1 MPDEKI
7 VLDEEAERFFRELG
21 GIDTDIRTRLIP
33 KTFEQMDE
41 SLNKEEERFDVWYIL
56 LVDMVHLIGSFLAD
70 ARLLEGT
77 LSDNRTFSDLL
88 SIFSKIS
95 QNPVHDGAVFI
106 KYRGIPQESTHMGK
120 TDFQVLFG
128 DLALDTDKV
137 KSIIKRRGSEM
148 AYLSGRINQAFEA
161 FSDHRIN
168 NLYIRL
174 PGEGASDAENL
185 FVCLQ
190 ILARYESAR
199 KNNTPIFLF
208 RKGKREFCQI
218 MFNEMNRSDLNL
230 TLLAGLNGLKPE
242 FVHSLVQKVDRLME
256 KSVQSTV
263 ATPLANVYS
272 MLFQFKNL
280 REKVIQP
287 ALEVNNLQWLMQP
300 KGDQKITREKIEV
313 GRLVMDSFGDSPQKV
328 SRVLDSV
335 YGDDYKT
342 VGSQDLGERLQ
353 LASELLDT
361 IDKKQKDAKIEQEV
375 MENIEIRLD
384 VVNDDVFDDILL
396 DGSILKVNI
405 GGKEKALSEKIHR
418 KLVALVTF
426 FKARVRVKKKMRS
439 MISGPID
446 FDAQDIET
454 LARDFNI
461 SVQAVKSLIRLLKE
475 CFDEEG
481 RFRRTSFEQNIPE
494 FAQYEKKV
502 FEFLL
507 HYLKETVSRNDRVA
521 FLNSLQLLIAE
532 LQQPQ
537 KAMGILLDDFFKES
551 EGVSFS
557 DRNAI
562 MLSTLLLRKYNKEL
576 NLDIEI
582 TPEEVLLVR
591 DGLSRENVRFASDLI
606 AEKRDYFFDKIR
618 TIHKQLFVA
627 LSSRDVEENHMP
639 VRYLFSLEREIY
651 IFLALI
657 GGAIAVSV
665 IRSALKE
672 YGNPD
677 SDIYRMPESQKNI
690 SNLLQLLKVV
700 IRGIGRIGISSDIPL
715 LESIKAKRHEF
726 LTFGKTS
733 VFLDNIERIMEW
745 IEKSKSQMRSRNEY
759 E

>member
-7 VLDEEAERFFRELG
+7 VLDDEAERFFRELG
-21 GIDTDIRTRLIP
+21 GIDTDERTRLIS
-33 KTFEQMDE
+33 KTSEQMDE
-41 SLNKEEERFDVWYIL
+41 SLNKEEAQLDVWFIM
-56 LVDMVHLIGSFLAD
+56 LVDMVHLIGSFLSD

-77 LSDNRTFSDLL
+77 MSDNKTFGDLL
-88 SIFSKIS
+88 SIFGKIS
-95 QNPVHDGAVFI
+95 KRPLHDGSVFI
-106 KYRGIPQESTHMGK
+106 KYRGVPKESTHMGK
-120 TDFQVLFG
+120 TDFQVMFG
-128 DLALDTDKV
+128 DLVLDIDKV
-137 KSIIKRRGSEM
+137 NSIIKRRGSEM
-148 AYLSGRINQAFEA
+148 AYLAGRSRQAFEV

-168 NLYIRL
+168 NLFIRF
-174 PGEGASDAENL
+174 PDQEESDTENL

-190 ILARYESAR
+190 ILSRYESAR

-208 RKGKREFCQI
+208 RKGHREFCQL

-242 FVHSLVQKVDRLME
+242 FVHSLVQKVDRLMDQTDQDAAAMP
-256 KSVQSTV
+256 S
-263 ATPLANVYS
+263 ANVYS
-272 MLFQFKNL
+272 MLFKFKNL
-280 REKVIQP
+280 REKIDQP
-287 ALEVNNLQWLMQP
+287 TLEVNNLQWLMQQ
-300 KGDQKITREKIEV
+300 KGEQDVTREKIQV
-313 GRLVMDSFGDSPQKV
+313 GRLVVDSFGDSPQKV

-353 LASELLDT
+353 LASELLET
-361 IDKKQKDAKIEQEV
+361 IDEKPKDVEIEKEV
-375 MENIEIRLD
+375 MDNIEMRLD
-384 VVNDDVFDDILL
+384 VVNDDVFDDLLL
-396 DGSILKVNI
+396 DGVLLRVNI
-405 GGKEKALSEKIHR
+405 GGKEKAFSNKIHE
-418 KLVALVTF
+418 KLAGLVKF
-426 FKARVRVKKKMRS
+426 FKARVRAKKKIKS
-439 MISGPID
+439 MIAGPID
-446 FDAQDIET
+446 FDAQDIEA

-461 SVQAVKSLIRLLKE
+461 SVQAAKNLIRLLKE

-481 RFRRTSFEQNIPE
+481 RFKRAAFEQNIPE

-537 KAMGILLDDFFKES
+537 KAIGILLDDFFAQS
-551 EGVSFS
+551 GDVSFS

-582 TPEEVLLVR
+582 TPEEVLMVR
-591 DGLSRENVRFASDLI
+591 DGLSCENVSFASELI
-606 AEKRDYFFDKIR
+606 SEKRDFFFDKIR

-627 LSSRDVEENHMP
+627 LSGQDTGGDHMP
-639 VRYLFSLEREIY
+639 VRYLFSLEREVY

-657 GGAIAVSV
+657 GGSIAVSV

-672 YGNPD
+672 YGDPD
-677 SDIYRMPESQKNI
+677 SDIYRLPESRKNI
-690 SNLLQLLKVV
+690 SNLLQLLKVL
-700 IRGIGRIGISSDIPL
+700 IRGMGRNGISGDIPL
-715 LESIKAKRHEF
+715 IESIKAKHHEF
-726 LTFGKTS
+726 LTFGKAPA
-733 VFLDNIERIMEW
+733 FLDNVERLMEW
-745 IEKSKSQMRSRNEY
+745 IEKSKGQMRSRSEY